1 MNVFI
6 NTLFIYKLR
15 FMNMN
20 KAVIVIDI
28 EKLVKQT
35 KYLVLNIL
43 FSV

>member
-35 KYLVLNIL
+35 KYLILNIL